1 MSMPNRLAKAQRLAR
16 KRKRKQETRLKRSK
30 RRGGWFDA
38 APDRLDFP
46 EEPRSL
52 SFGAPGGVKMSDVL
66 GEFVKP
72 YVDFV
77 DGIESYRRLLTL
89 AVLAWNAALAAEAQ
103 REAMVDQLLREGL
116 RDAGEEWLATGR
128 EIVGQLILRKQRFF
142 AGYRRP
148 ILNFSLEDRGDHCYL
163 TVASALVV

>member
-66 GEFVKP
+66 GEFVEP

-77 DGIESYRRLLTL
+77 EGIESYRRLLTL

-103 REAMVDQLLREGL
+103 REAMVDDVLRKGVPEDLLA
-116 RDAGEEWLATGR
+116 DGR
-128 EIVGQLILRKQRFF
+128 EIVSQLVLRKQRSF
-142 AGYRRP
+142 AHFRRP
-148 ILNFSLEDRGDHCYL
+148 ILNFSLEDRGDQYYL
-163 TVASALVV
+163 MVASALT